1 MDRKR
6 FVIGSRESALALVQ
20 SRMVLDYIRA
30 HWPEKEAE
38 LLTMK
43 TTGDRILDRR
53 LDQIGGKGLFVKEL
67 DKALREGRSDLS
79 VHSMKDL
86 PAEIAPDLP
95 LVGCSKREDPR
106 DVLVLPPGRQEPDF
120 SLPIGTSSSRRIL
133 QLGQFYP
140 QATFESVRGN
150 LQTRLGKL
158 EEGRY
163 GALVLAA
170 AGLKRLGYQE
180 RISRYFSVEE
190 VIPAAGQGILALQ
203 GRKGEDYSFLQ
214 GFCSAEALAAA
225 RAERSFVRALEGG
238 CSSPIAAYAWVTEG
252 GRLELIGLY
261 YDEKK
266 QISRRGRSSGP
277 VEEAEALGL
286 HLAVRLREEAAET
299 VGEEVRI

>member
-1 MDRKR
+1 MDRKG
-6 FVIGSRESALALVQ
+6 FVIGSRESGLAIAQ
-20 SRMVLDYIRA
+20 SRMVMDYIRSCC
-30 HWPEKEAE
+30 PKREPE

-86 PAEIAPDLP
+86 PSELDPDLP
-95 LVGCSKREDPR
+95 LVGCSRREDPR
-106 DVLVLPPGRQEPDF
+106 DVLVLPPGCKEPDF
-120 SLPIGTSSSRRIL
+120 SLPIGTSSPRRIL
-133 QLGQFYP
+133 QLGKLYP

-170 AGLKRLGYQE
+170 AGLKRLGYQD

-203 GRKGEDYSFLQ
+203 GREGEDYSFLQ
-214 GFCSAEALAAA
+214 GFCCEKAQAAA
-225 RAERSFVRALEGG
+225 QAERAFVRALEGG
-238 CSSPIAAYAWVTEG
+238 CSSPIAAYAWVGEE
-252 GRLELIGLY
+252 GRLELLGLY
-261 YDEKK
+261 YDAQRK
-266 QISRRGRSSGP
+266 ISRRGRSSASM
-277 VEEAEALGL
+277 EEAKALGQS
-286 HLAVRLREEAAET
+286 LAARLRAEAEEAISPWS
-299 VGEEVRI
+299 R